1 LYADEILAPL
11 GLTNGTGF
19 VGAMTRAKLNSLLV
33 GEVTPPPPT
42 LTTTPSPSPTTSPTG
57 AEGTLTVTDYA
68 LPPSGTQVYAG
79 NQNVAVMAVKLKAT
93 GSNIKVDRVDL
104 KFNSKP
110 QKCLS
115 YVSLFDGENALKGVS
130 LSNDTVTEYSTSD
143 YRVRI
148 SGLDFTVP
156 KGAEKIITVK
166 ISAVPVF
173 PTGCSGNVTVL
184 IPDNGV
190 RGVDE
195 AGLQQYGASSLSGKY
210 FTYSGSI
217 QATLTSG
224 VASDTP
230 KEGVAII
237 STTADTEV
245 ELARF
250 TAKAQ
255 DLDLTLKEVYLD
267 IDENN
272 NDNITTTK
280 LSSVK
285 LYDGTTLIG
294 AATPAATG
302 GYASFTDL
310 NVAISKDTTKT
321 LVVKGVFD
329 ETAAG
334 SYYKAKI
341 RSGSGYGIRGV
352 DVNDNTVYDQTAR
365 EGYNIHLYD
374 KAPLIVLD
382 STQAVARDDNATGGA
397 ETGEFTIVFKVTA
410 KGGDIWISDDATST
424 SSATNGYITIVADKA
439 GTTVTSSSIILTSSV
454 TADPTWGYK
463 VAENTTETFTA
474 KITYTNS
481 SSAAYVRGK
490 IIGIAWNTSA
500 TSTGATTWSA
510 DWAVG
515 TLLTSYTYLTA
526 N

>member
-1 LYADEILAPL
+1 
-11 GLTNGTGF
+11 
-19 VGAMTRAKLNSLLV
+19 
-33 GEVTPPPPT
+33 
-42 LTTTPSPSPTTSPTG
+42 
-57 AEGTLTVTDYA
+57 
-68 LPPSGTQVYAG
+68 
-79 NQNVAVMAVKLKAT
+79 
-93 GSNIKVDRVDL
+93 
-104 KFNSKP
+104 
-110 QKCLS
+110 
-115 YVSLFDGENALKGVS
+115 
-130 LSNDTVTEYSTSD
+130 
-143 YRVRI
+143 
-148 SGLDFTVP
+148 
-156 KGAEKIITVK
+156 
-166 ISAVPVF
+166 
-173 PTGCSGNVTVL
+173 
-184 IPDNGV
+184 
-190 RGVDE
+190 
-195 AGLQQYGASSLSGKY
+195 
-210 FTYSGSI
+210 
-217 QATLTSG
+217 LTSG

-250 TAKAQ
+250 TAKAEN
-255 DLDLTLKEVYLD
+255 LDLTLKEVYLD
-267 IDENN
+267 INESGTD
-272 NDNITTTK
+272 DITPTK
-280 LSSVK
+280 LLSVK

-294 AATPAATG
+294 AATPAATS

-329 ETAAG
+329 ETATS

-341 RSGSGYGIRGV
+341 RPGSGYGIRGI
-352 DVNDNTVYDQTAR
+352 DVNDNTVYDETAR
-365 EGYNIHLYD
+365 EGYNIHLYA

-410 KGGDIWISDDATST
+410 KGGDIWISNAATST